1 MVLFSFGL
9 GAFFSALAIQYR
21 DIKYGITFLTQVLMF
36 ATPIA
41 YPTSL
46 IPKNLQWVY
55 ALNPM
60 VGVIEGIRSCLL
72 QTREIPLDL
81 ILIGL
86 AVSIA
91 TSFVGIIYFNRCE
104 ATFADVA

>member
-1 MVLFSFGL
+1 MILFSFGL

-21 DIKYGITFLTQVLMF
+21 DIKYGITFLTQILMF

-46 IPKNLQWVY
+46 IPKHLQWVY

-60 VGVIEGIRSCLL
+60 VGVIEGTRSCLL
-72 QTREIPLDL
+72 QTIALPLDL

-91 TSFVGIIYFNRCE
+91 TSIIGIIYFNRCE
-104 ATFADVA
+104 TTFADVA